1 MRHSTKNVIALA
13 IRSHEANGFKTA
25 NMLRLF
31 IIPAVPE
38 NIQLHP
44 KTSGEISAIE
54 WFPLSKLP
62 SGPGVSAKVGSQ
74 RFWMVSPVVAPLRN
88 WVAAVKTRRRE
99 AQRRVQKPKHAE
111 AKVPL
116 RNACP
121 CARCMCFAPGELCL
135 LPFDDDRHLTCK
147 STQARRADAGN

>member
-1 MRHSTKNVIALA
+1 MIALA

-38 NIQLHP
+38 NIQLQP

-54 WFPLSKLP
+54 WFPLSELP

-99 AQRRVQKPKHAE
+99 AQRKVQKPKHAE
-111 AKVPL
+111 AKVLLL
-116 RNACP
+116 RACLR
-121 CARCMCFAPGELCL
+121 ARCMFFGPGELLRACL
-135 LPFDDDRHLTCK
+135 LMT
-147 STQARRADAGN
+147 TVI